1 MQRIQNDIHVSLII
15 STYNNLNALRI
26 VLRSVRNQTKLP
38 DEVIIADDGSYD
50 EVKQF
55 IQQEITTFPVP
66 LLHVWQSDEG
76 FRVAH
81 IRNKAIAQ
89 SRFDYIIS
97 IDGDIVLHRKFI
109 ADHILFAEKGCFLQ
123 GGRVILLKS
132 ISQKII
138 ANPETAIHFF
148 TPSINNRHNIIRSLR
163 LAKLFTKTHQQSTRR
178 IRGCNASF
186 WKEDLIKV
194 NGYNEEF
201 VGWGFED
208 KELAVRL
215 FNAEVKLK
223 RIRFAAICFHLHHKV
238 QINQRRLDENT
249 RLLKIAQEN
258 HLVVCKEGIS
268 KYLR

>member
-1 MQRIQNDIHVSLII
+1 MQRNQNEIQISLII
-15 STYNNLNALRI
+15 STYNNLQGLKV
-26 VLRSVRNQTKLP
+26 VLRTVRNQTKLP

-55 IQQEITTFPVP
+55 IQQEMPTFPVP
-66 LLHVWQSDEG
+66 LLHVWQPDDG

-89 SRFDYIIS
+89 SHFEYIIS
-97 IDGDIVLHRKFI
+97 IDGDIALHREFI
-109 ADHILFAEKGCFLQ
+109 ADHSIFVEKGCFLQ

-138 ANPETAIHFF
+138 AHSEQTIHFF
-148 TPSINNRHNIIRSLR
+148 TPSIYNRHNILRSIG
-163 LAKLFTKTHQQSTRR
+163 LAKLFTRIHRKSIRS
-178 IRGCNASF
+178 IRGCNTSF
-186 WKEDLIKV
+186 WKEDLVKV

-201 VGWGFED
+201 SGWGFED

-215 FNAEVKLK
+215 YHAGVKLK
-223 RIRFAAICFHLHHKV
+223 RIRFAAICYHLHHKIQV
-238 QINQRRLDENT
+238 NQRRLEENT

-258 HLVVCKEGIS
+258 HLIVCKEGIS